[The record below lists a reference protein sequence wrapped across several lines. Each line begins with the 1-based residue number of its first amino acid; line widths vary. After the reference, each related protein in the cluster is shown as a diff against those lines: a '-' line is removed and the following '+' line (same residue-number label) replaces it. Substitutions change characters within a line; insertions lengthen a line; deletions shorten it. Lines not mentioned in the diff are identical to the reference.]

1 MVENSSELDAIVA
14 DARQKHRDGA
24 LADAASLYDTV
35 LAEDPDHVE
44 ALHLKGILSA
54 QKGNV
59 AEGLELLERAVLQ
72 APTDARVR
80 ANYAKLRLD
89 TGDIAGA
96 VEQYQAALTHA
107 PDDANLLYN
116 TAGALVSAARV
127 GDAID
132 HLERARTISPDHG
145 RALANLGNLYRQVGQ
160 LSDSRAVLEQ
170 AVAAAPNEAEVQ
182 HSLGVTLAALLD
194 YKAAADRFREALACD
209 PGFVRAATQLF
220 YVNLYACDWAD
231 RDKLISNFVRL
242 VENGGELIAELSPM
256 VSLFLPFEQPGLN
269 AVAAARA
276 ASLRHRQPS
285 IRPVVAPAARD
296 RLHVGYLSPDL
307 GRHPVGHLLA
317 DILPRHDRERF
328 EVSAFALKPADGS
341 DVQKA
346 IYGGMGRVED
356 ISQATMEDAVGRIVD
371 AGVDILVD
379 LSGFTRGGRPEILAA
394 RSAPL
399 QIGWLGYC
407 GSSGGLNDVLLA
419 DETLVHAGEVSRFS
433 DAVAHMPGTFMPL
446 NRFDTADTDAGARS
460 DHGLPDDGF
469 VYCAFNTPT
478 KIDPVTFGAWMDI
491 LGRVDNAVLWL
502 RDHADVTRRNLTE
515 AARQAGID
523 PDRLVFAPL
532 LDEMSAHL
540 ARHAHADLFLDSF
553 VYGAHS
559 TAADAIAQGLPVLTL
574 AGDAMPSRVGAS
586 LCRAHRLGDLVAD
599 SPGAYVTKA
608 VSLAEDEAE
617 LKEMKKRVRLAVE
630 SDDSSERFVRKLEGA
645 YQLLWNVACAGQ
657 LEPGALVRIEAAPAG
672 GGA

>member
-14 DARQKHRDGA
+14 DAREKHRDGA
-24 LADAASLYDTV
+24 LADADSLYDSV
-35 LAEDPDHVE
+35 LAQDPDHVE
-44 ALHLKGILSA
+44 ALHLKGVLSA

-59 AEGLELLERAVLQ
+59 ADGLDLLEHAVAQ

-80 ANYAKLRLD
+80 ANFAKLRLD

-107 PDDANLLYN
+107 PDDADLLYN

-127 GDAID
+127 EDAID
-132 HLERARTISPDHG
+132 HLERARAISPDHG

-160 LSDSRAVLEQ
+160 LEDSRTVLEQ
-170 AVAAAPNEAEVQ
+170 AVAATPDEAEVQ

-194 YKAAADRFREALACD
+194 YEAAADRFREALARD

-220 YVNLYACDWAD
+220 YANLYACEWAD
-231 RDKLISNFVRL
+231 RDKLIANFGRL
-242 VENGGELIAELSPM
+242 VENGGELVSELSPL
-256 VSLFLPFEQPGLN
+256 VSLFLPFEQTVLN
-269 AVAAARA
+269 AVAEARA
-276 ASLRHRQPS
+276 ASLRRRQPS
-285 IRPVVAPAARD
+285 IRPVASPVARD

-317 DILPRHDRERF
+317 DILPRHDRARF
-328 EVSAFALKPADGS
+328 EVSAYALKPADGS
-341 DVQKA
+341 DIQKA
-346 IYGGMGRVED
+346 IYGGMDRVED

-379 LSGFTRGGRPEILAA
+379 LGGFTRGARPEILAA
-394 RSAPL
+394 RAAPL

-419 DETLVHAGEVSRFS
+419 DETMVHTGEASRFS
-433 DAVAHMPGTFMPL
+433 DAVAHLPGTFMPL
-446 NRFDTADTDAGARS
+446 NRFDTSDTDAGARS

-478 KIDPVTFGAWMDI
+478 KIDPATFGAWMEI
-491 LGRVDNAVLWL
+491 LGRVENSVLWL
-502 RDHADVTRRNLTE
+502 RDHAEVTRRNLVD
-515 AARQAGID
+515 AARDAGVD
-523 PDRLVFAPL
+523 PDRLVFAPM
-532 LDEMSAHL
+532 LDDMSGHL
-540 ARHAHADLFLDSF
+540 ARHGHADLFLDSF

-559 TAADAIAQGLPVLTL
+559 TASDAIAQGLPVLTL
-574 AGDAMPSRVGAS
+574 AGSAMPSRVGAS
-586 LCRAHRLGDLVAD
+586 LCRAHRLGELVTE
-599 SPGAYVTKA
+599 SPDAYVAKA
-608 VSLAEDEAE
+608 VALAEDEAG
-617 LKEMKKRVRLAVE
+617 LKEMRKRVRLAVE